1 MTDDVENDNTPK
13 NAARTVGKF
22 IHKFLHALGT
32 LVGFLVVVGGA
43 VVFTTGAGLAVGR
56 FAEIVQGTISMRPV
70 YDVWLD
76 GWAIILGAYM
86 LVWLPLSVLLRSVRE
101 RGS

>member
-1 MTDDVENDNTPK
+1 MTDDTGNGMNWRH
-13 NAARTVGKF
+13 N
-22 IHKFLHALGT
+22 KFLEIIGSI
-32 LVGFLVVVGGA
+32 VGFLLA
-43 VVFTTGAGLAVGR
+43 MMIAIILTTGAGLAVGR
-56 FAEIVQGTISMRPV
+56 FAEIVQGTISMRPA

-86 LVWLPLSVLLRSVRE
+86 LVWLPLSVLLRSVSE

>member
-1 MTDDVENDNTPK
+1 MTDDTGNGMNWRL
-13 NAARTVGKF
+13 N
-22 IHKFLHALGT
+22 KFLEIIGSI
-32 LVGFLVVVGGA
+32 VGFLLA
-43 VVFTTGAGLAVGR
+43 MMIAIILTTGAGLVVGR
-56 FAEIVQGTISMRPV
+56 FAEIVQGTISMRPA

-86 LVWLPLSVLLRSVRE
+86 LVWLPLSVLLRSVSE

>member
-1 MTDDVENDNTPK
+1 MTDDTGNGMNWRL
-13 NAARTVGKF
+13 N
-22 IHKFLHALGT
+22 KFLEIIGSI
-32 LVGFLVVVGGA
+32 VGFLLA
-43 VVFTTGAGLAVGR
+43 MMIAIILTTGAGLAVGR

-86 LVWLPLSVLLRSVRE
+86 LVWFPLSVLLRSVRE

>member
-1 MTDDVENDNTPK
+1 MTDDTGNGMNWRL
-13 NAARTVGKF
+13 N
-22 IHKFLHALGT
+22 KFLEITGSI
-32 LVGFLVVVGGA
+32 VGFLLA
-43 VVFTTGAGLAVGR
+43 MMIAIILTTGAGLAVGR
-56 FAEIVQGTISMRPV
+56 FAEIVQGTISMRPA

-86 LVWLPLSVLLRSVRE
+86 LVWLPLSVLLRSVSE

>member
-1 MTDDVENDNTPK
+1 MTDDTGNGMNWRL
-13 NAARTVGKF
+13 N
-22 IHKFLHALGT
+22 KFLEIIGSI
-32 LVGFLVVVGGA
+32 VGFLLA
-43 VVFTTGAGLAVGR
+43 MMIAIILTTGAGLAVGR

>member
-1 MTDDVENDNTPK
+1 MTDDTGNGMNWRL
-13 NAARTVGKF
+13 N
-22 IHKFLHALGT
+22 KFLEIIGSI
-32 LVGFLVVVGGA
+32 VGFLLA
-43 VVFTTGAGLAVGR
+43 MMIAIILTTGAGLAVGR
-56 FAEIVQGTISMRPV
+56 FAEIVQGTISMRPA

-86 LVWLPLSVLLRSVRE
+86 LVWLPLSVLLRSVSE

>member
-1 MTDDVENDNTPK
+1 MTDDTGNGMNWRL
-13 NAARTVGKF
+13 N
-22 IHKFLHALGT
+22 KFLEIIGSI
-32 LVGFLVVVGGA
+32 VGFLLA
-43 VVFTTGAGLAVGR
+43 MMIAIILTTGAGLAVGR

-70 YDVWLD
+70 FDVWLD

>member
-1 MTDDVENDNTPK
+1 MTDDTGNGMNWRL
-13 NAARTVGKF
+13 N
-22 IHKFLHALGT
+22 KFLEIIGSII
-32 LVGFLVVVGGA
+32 GFLLA
-43 VVFTTGAGLAVGR
+43 MMIAIILTTGAGLAVGR

-70 YDVWLD
+70 YSVWLD

-86 LVWLPLSVLLRSVRE
+86 LVWLPLSVLLRSVSE